1 MTQVLVRPSRVTAAT
16 LAVALT
22 VVVAGAALAQ
32 AGLALIIQQ
41 MQLDESGLT
50 QVTVQVTG
58 LPPDTEL
65 DDGSF
70 SVTENGRAITDL
82 SVAAGGQDQYVLQF
96 MGIAATPQV
105 ELAVT
110 VSADGQ
116 QATSTLSAD
125 NPRAVD
131 VVDEPEP
138 FVVPGAG
145 FFGSPIA
152 LGLALLAGFLAIVLL
167 ALVLFV
173 PSTDRQVM
181 RTLTDA
187 VRRPEQRRRSGESMT
202 ARSVGE
208 GAAALIS
215 RVPRPKGYDER
226 QQARIDRAGWNLRAT
241 EFTGLRV
248 AAVVAGVVVGWGL
261 LLSIPVAVIAAV
273 TAWILPNIL
282 LTQRIAARQA
292 KFLSQ
297 LPDTLQLMAGA
308 LRAGYG
314 ILQAIDTVVRETGD
328 PMSTEFQRVLTEAR
342 LGLPLEDSLQA
353 MAERIDSDDFRWV
366 AVAINI
372 QRRVGGNLADLL
384 ETVSNTLREREMV
397 RRQIQVLSAEGRL
410 SAVILTLL
418 PLFLGLY
425 MFVVSREYIGVMF
438 ERTIGWIML
447 GGAAALMVLGV
458 LWMRKLVAIDV

>member
-1 MTQVLVRPSRVTAAT
+1 MRCAGPTSG
-16 LAVALT
+16 AV
-22 VVVAGAALAQ
+22 
-32 AGLALIIQQ
+32 
-41 MQLDESGLT
+41 
-50 QVTVQVTG
+50 
-58 LPPDTEL
+58 P
-65 DDGSF
+65 
-70 SVTENGRAITDL
+70 
-82 SVAAGGQDQYVLQF
+82 
-96 MGIAATPQV
+96 
-105 ELAVT
+105 
-110 VSADGQ
+110 
-116 QATSTLSAD
+116 
-125 NPRAVD
+125 
-131 VVDEPEP
+131 
-138 FVVPGAG
+138 
-145 FFGSPIA
+145 
-152 LGLALLAGFLAIVLL
+152 
-167 ALVLFV
+167 
-173 PSTDRQVM
+173 
-181 RTLTDA
+181 
-187 VRRPEQRRRSGESMT
+187 ESMT

-241 EFTGLRV
+241 EFTSLRV

-261 LLSIPVAVIAAV
+261 LVSIPVAVIAAV
-273 TAWILPNIL
+273 TAWILPNLI
-282 LTQRIAARQA
+282 LTQRIAAREA

-314 ILQAIDTVVRETGD
+314 ILQAIDTVVQETSD

-425 MFVVSREYIGVMF
+425 MFVVSRDYIGVMF

-447 GGAAALMVLGV
+447 GGAAALMVVGV
-458 LWMRKLVAIDV
+458 FWMRKLVDIDV